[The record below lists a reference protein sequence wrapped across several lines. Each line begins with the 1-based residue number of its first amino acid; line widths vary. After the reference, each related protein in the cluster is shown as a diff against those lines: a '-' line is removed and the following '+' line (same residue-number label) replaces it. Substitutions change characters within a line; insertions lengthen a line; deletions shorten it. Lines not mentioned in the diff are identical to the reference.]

1 MTRLSVTGAEHV
13 AVRNYLFERPGVYAN
28 KPGPLRDSRLA
39 FSPNRVSRYRFCGSP
54 GYSRSQTRRNYVG
67 DRPNPDR
74 NRFHETAGATH
85 SDAWSDAWRSTRIA
99 QRRRSIRAVT
109 KNLAYQSR
117 RSH

>member
-67 DRPNPDR
+67 DQPQRASRTSQEDR
-74 NRFHETAGATH
+74 LKNLEERA
-85 SDAWSDAWRSTRIA
+85 DAAEKAAS
-99 QRRRSIRAVT
+99 AVT
-109 KNLAYQSR
+109 TEKDYITHIQKQSE
-117 RSH
+117 SYY